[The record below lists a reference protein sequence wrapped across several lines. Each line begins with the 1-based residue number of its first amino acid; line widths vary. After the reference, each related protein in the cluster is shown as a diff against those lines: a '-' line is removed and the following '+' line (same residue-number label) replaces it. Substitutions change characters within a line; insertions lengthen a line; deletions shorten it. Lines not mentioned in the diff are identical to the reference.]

1 MADVS
6 AKRSHITTHIL
17 DTGTGRPASG
27 VKATLEAKS
36 ASGWQEIGSGVS
48 DADGRIG
55 NLGPVQV
62 EAGHY
67 RVSFE
72 TGDYFGKQGTESFF
86 PAVSIEFFAKNTD
99 EHYHVPLLISPFA
112 YSTYRGS

>member
-1 MADVS
+1 MPA
-6 AKRSHITTHIL
+6 ANEERSQITTHIL

-27 VKATLEAKS
+27 VKAMLEAKS
-36 ASGWQEIGSGVS
+36 ASGWQEIGSGS
-48 DADGRIG
+48 TDADGRIK

-67 RVSFE
+67 RISFE
-72 TGDYFGKQGTESFF
+72 TGAYFGKQGTETFF
-86 PAVSIEFFAKNTD
+86 PAVTIDFFVNDVA

>member
-1 MADVS
+1 MADDS
-6 AKRSHITTHIL
+6 AERSHITTHIL

-27 VKATLEAKS
+27 VKATLEAKT
-36 ASGWQEIGSGVS
+36 ASGWQEIGSGS
-48 DADGRIG
+48 TDADGRIK

-62 EAGHY
+62 EAGRY
-67 RVSFE
+67 RISFE
-72 TGDYFGKQGTESFF
+72 TGGYFGKQGTESFF
-86 PAVSIEFFAKNTD
+86 PAVSIDFFVNDVD

>member
-1 MADVS
+1 MADDS
-6 AKRSHITTHIL
+6 AERSHITTHIL
-17 DTGTGRPASG
+17 DTGTGRPSSG
-27 VKATLEAKS
+27 VKATLEAKT
-36 ASGWQEIGSGVS
+36 ASGWQEIGSGIT
-48 DADGRIG
+48 DADGRIK
-55 NLGPVQV
+55 NLGPTQV

-72 TGDYFGKQGTESFF
+72 IGDYFGKQGTESFF
-86 PAVSIEFFAKNTD
+86 PGVTIDFYVNNVD